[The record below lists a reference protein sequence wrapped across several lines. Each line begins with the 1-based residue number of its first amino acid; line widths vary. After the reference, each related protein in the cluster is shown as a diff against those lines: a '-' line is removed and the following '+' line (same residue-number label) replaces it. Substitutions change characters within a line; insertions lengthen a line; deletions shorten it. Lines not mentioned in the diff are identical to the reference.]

1 MTAFVCMY
9 QCMPDTVSVKKVF
22 WSLLLWNT
30 HLAQQ
35 EELVCALLS
44 VLIAGALCLLQ
55 VNSIQ
60 LEFLM
65 GKTRTFTR
73 FFFLCTHKHFSV
85 VYVCERYKLMGT
97 LRS

>member
-9 QCMPDTVSVKKVF
+9 QCMPDTVRVKI
-22 WSLLLWNT
+22 LNT

-35 EELVCALLS
+35 EELICTLLS

-55 VNSIQ
+55 VNPIQ

-65 GKTRTFTR
+65 GKTRTFTK
-73 FFFLCTHKHFSV
+73 FFFLCTHQHFSV
-85 VYVCERYKLMGT
+85 VHVCERYKVMGT
-97 LRS
+97 LR